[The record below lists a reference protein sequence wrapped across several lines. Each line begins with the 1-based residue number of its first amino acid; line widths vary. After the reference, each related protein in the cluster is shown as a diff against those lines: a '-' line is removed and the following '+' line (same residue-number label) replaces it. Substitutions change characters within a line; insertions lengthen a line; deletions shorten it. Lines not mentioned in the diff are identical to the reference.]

1 MVGEDLKRL
10 AMLCHQALADVA
22 DAPANL
28 LGGHDPQIASRKLL
42 DEHRGTRGIAVRL
55 ELSRDRDDVAVA
67 DATDLDDLHVV
78 SIYKDSRMRAASLLM
93 PGCGSCALLR
103 TRGYGAT
110 CYVWYIQPMLKTTIY
125 LPDELHQEIK
135 HAAKERGTSEAELIR
150 TAVRHE
156 LLGAPADQQERA
168 QRRARL
174 LAAMG
179 KLDSSAYPSGYLDEL
194 RAQWRG

>member
-1 MVGEDLKRL
+1 MRSGHGRPACSENARL
-10 AMLCHQALADVA
+10 AGAICH
-22 DAPANL
+22 
-28 LGGHDPQIASRKLL
+28 
-42 DEHRGTRGIAVRL
+42 
-55 ELSRDRDDVAVA
+55 
-67 DATDLDDLHVV
+67 
-78 SIYKDSRMRAASLLM
+78 
-93 PGCGSCALLR
+93 
-103 TRGYGAT
+103 
-110 CYVWYIQPMLKTTIY
+110 VWYIQTVVKTTIY
-125 LPDELHQEIK
+125 LPDELHQGIK
-135 HAAKERGTSEAELIR
+135 HAARERGTSEAELIR

>member
-1 MVGEDLKRL
+1 
-10 AMLCHQALADVA
+10 
-22 DAPANL
+22 
-28 LGGHDPQIASRKLL
+28 
-42 DEHRGTRGIAVRL
+42 
-55 ELSRDRDDVAVA
+55 
-67 DATDLDDLHVV
+67 
-78 SIYKDSRMRAASLLM
+78 
-93 PGCGSCALLR
+93 
-103 TRGYGAT
+103 
-110 CYVWYIQPMLKTTIY
+110 VWYVQPVVKTTIY
-125 LPDELHQEIK
+125 LPDELHQGIK

>member
-1 MVGEDLKRL
+1 LFSGSTFQELCDHGERPAKARKNRRNGRRQNARL
-10 AMLCHQALADVA
+10 A
-22 DAPANL
+22 
-28 LGGHDPQIASRKLL
+28 
-42 DEHRGTRGIAVRL
+42 
-55 ELSRDRDDVAVA
+55 
-67 DATDLDDLHVV
+67 
-78 SIYKDSRMRAASLLM
+78 
-93 PGCGSCALLR
+93 
-103 TRGYGAT
+103 GAISH
-110 CYVWYIQPMLKTTIY
+110 VWYIQTVVKTTIY
-125 LPDELHQEIK
+125 LPDELHQGIK
-135 HAAKERGTSEAELIR
+135 QAARERGTSEAELIR